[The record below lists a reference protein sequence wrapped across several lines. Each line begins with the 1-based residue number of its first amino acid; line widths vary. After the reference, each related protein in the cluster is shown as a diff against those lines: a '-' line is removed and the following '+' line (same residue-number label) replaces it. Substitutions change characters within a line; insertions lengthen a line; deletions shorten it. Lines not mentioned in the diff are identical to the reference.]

1 MVITTFFMIVKEMY
15 VNSSYI
21 DITMIIAVK
30 ICPSIQFSQS
40 SSNSYVIYGNTISN
54 IW

>member
-1 MVITTFFMIVKEMY
+1 MIVKEMY

-21 DITMIIAVK
+21 DITMIITVK
-30 ICPSIQFSQS
+30 MLIHVVLTI
-40 SSNSYVIYGNTISN
+40 VILMISN